1 MSDEQQ
7 VEQKTAKVVATARL
21 TEQQVQQ
28 ALVRYASQDE
38 KLSSLLQGKKA
49 VAWVNWH
56 VNKWDSPESFCTLS
70 FGVTED
76 EVPTPAPENEE

>member
-1 MSDEQQ
+1 M
-7 VEQKTAKVVATARL
+7 VATARL

-38 KLSSLLQGKKA
+38 KLSSVLQGKNA

-76 EVPTPAPENEE
+76 ETPTPAVETTE